1 MATDGTSN
9 YSILKVKTFAV
20 GKVTAVGSDYVN
32 VTYKKGDSDI
42 ITKTK
47 LGRRRLGLVRR
58 HQEGR
63 LRCSFLLLA
72 TTVPAMAWLRRP
84 KLLPAR

>member
-20 GKVTAVGSDYVN
+20 GKVTAVGSDYIN

-47 LGRRRLGLVRR
+47 LEKDDWDCTMASRRM
-58 HQEGR
+58 
-63 LRCSFLLLA
+63 
-72 TTVPAMAWLRRP
+72 TTL
-84 KLLPAR
+84 